1 MKISRKLPFAAL
13 ALAAAAIAPAAPA
26 LAQYGEVIRNDPA
39 QCRTGA
45 GPAVRLTVTGI
56 KASSG
61 TIRVQLYKGTK
72 EDWLV
77 GGRWLHR
84 MEVSARAGEMSFCV
98 PVPKAGTYAIAV
110 RHDVNGNG
118 ETDITQDGGA
128 MSNNPS
134 INVFNL
140 GKPSVSK
147 TAFPIGD
154 EVKPMSV
161 RMRYL

>member
-1 MKISRKLPFAAL
+1 MKTSRILPFAAL
-13 ALAAAAIAPAAPA
+13 AMAAAAIPAAPA
-26 LAQYGEVIRNDPA
+26 LAQYGELIRNDPA
-39 QCRTGA
+39 QCRAGA

-56 KASSG
+56 KASTG
-61 TIRVQLYKGTK
+61 TVRVQLYKGTR

-77 GGRWLHR
+77 SGRWLHR
-84 MEVSARAGEMSFCV
+84 MEVAARAGEMSFCV

-110 RHDVNGNG
+110 RHDANGNG

-140 GKPSVSK
+140 GKPSVAK

-154 EVKPMSV
+154 EVKPMTV

>member
-1 MKISRKLPFAAL
+1 MKTSRKMPFAAL
-13 ALAAAAIAPAAPA
+13 ALAVAAIVPAAPA
-26 LAQYGEVIRNDPA
+26 LAQYGETIRNDPA
-39 QCRTGA
+39 LCRAGA
-45 GPAVRLTVTGI
+45 GPAVRLTVSGI

-77 GGRWLHR
+77 SGRWLHR
-84 MEVSARAGEMSFCV
+84 MEASARAGEMSFCV

-118 ETDITQDGGA
+118 STDITQDGGA

-134 INVFNL
+134 INIFNL
-140 GKPSVSK
+140 GKPSVGK

-154 EVKPMSV
+154 EVKPMAV